1 MHMDDVVTEPSE
13 RRETSDS
20 GVRSLRSPFLRRT
33 LVVAGIGT
41 ALVLGLA
48 LLWAVAEVFLL
59 IFAGVLVA
67 VLLRGLSRWVS
78 DHTPL
83 SERWSLA
90 LVVLAIVAVWAAGAA
105 LLGAQLVAQVGELIE
120 RVPRL
125 MQQFR
130 QQLEQSQLGRQLLER
145 AAQPQQQGA
154 DPSSA
159 AAPIAGIL
167 STTFGAVAN
176 VVIVLFVG
184 LYLAV
189 KPDLYITGLLHLV
202 PVAKRPRATAVLQT
216 IGYTLRWLL
225 VGQVISMLVVGVLTS
240 VGLMLLGVPLGLLFG
255 ILAGLL
261 EFVPTIGP
269 LISAVP
275 AVLFAFTEDTSTALY
290 VLLLYAV
297 IQVIEGNVLT
307 PLVLQRAVELPPV
320 LTIAVLVVLGT
331 LFGFLGLLLATP
343 LLATV
348 LVLVKML
355 YVQDVLGDPVDV
367 AGEPGTG

>member
-1 MHMDDVVTEPSE
+1 MDDIATGASELQPEPH
-13 RRETSDS
+13 DS
-20 GVRSLRSPFLRRT
+20 SVRSLRSPFVRRT
-33 LVVAGIGT
+33 LAVAGIAT
-41 ALVLGLA
+41 VLVLGLA
-48 LLWAVAEVFLL
+48 LLWAVADVFLL

-67 VLLRGLSRWVS
+67 VLLRGLSQWVS
-78 DHTPL
+78 NHTRL

-105 LLGAQLVAQVGELIE
+105 LLGAQLVQQVGELVE
-120 RVPRL
+120 RAPRM

-130 QQLEQSQLGRQLLER
+130 QQLEQSQWGRQLLER
-145 AAQPQQQGA
+145 AAQPGQQGG
-154 DPSSA
+154 DPGGA
-159 AAPIAGIL
+159 AAPIAGML
-167 STTFGAVAN
+167 STTFGAIVD

-184 LYLAV
+184 LYLAA
-189 KPDLYITGLLHLV
+189 KPDLYINGVLHLV
-202 PVAKRPRATAVLQT
+202 PIAKRPRAMKVLHT

-225 VGQVISMLVVGVLTS
+225 VGQLMSMIVVGVLTS

-255 ILAGLL
+255 VLAGLL

-275 AVLFAFTEDTSTALY
+275 AILFALTEDTSTALY
-290 VLLLYAV
+290 VVLLYVV

-307 PLVLQRAVELPPV
+307 PLILQRAVELPPV
-320 LTIAVLVVLGT
+320 LTIAALVVLGT

-343 LLATV
+343 LLASA

-355 YVQDVLGDPVDV
+355 YVQDVLGDLIDV
-367 AGEPGTG
+367 SGEPETG